1 MIPRNTWRR
10 EQHHLGEKV
19 GGATPTRHIE
29 STNRKQREINTDSI
43 LASSSSFQSV
53 IPVHQMVYPHS
64 GWFVPLQVNFSG
76 NTQTHLEMCLL
87 SGSKSSQVS
96 NAD

>member
-19 GGATPTRHIE
+19 SGATGHIE

-43 LASSSSFQSV
+43 LASSSSFQSG
-53 IPVHQMVYPHS
+53 IPVLQMVYLHS
-64 GWFVPLQVNFSG
+64 GWFIPLRVNFSG